1 MKEHKQNFQD
11 ACREINGEYEKD
23 EFFGNI
29 CRVEDS
35 ELRLIHEKDDD
46 MITAV
51 ATGSEEGTKHSGV
64 VTGEPEQFDISAET
78 VMDEPAKEMIIKNQN
93 KKSRVRLK
101 NSEWS

>member
-1 MKEHKQNFQD
+1 MREQKQNFQD

-35 ELRLIHEKDDD
+35 ELRLMKQDGLVK
-46 MITAV
+46 AV

-101 NSEWS
+101 NSEWG